1 LSKTLTRVDLRKE
14 GGNLNIKL
22 IISEEVLKLA
32 AEKGQTELTL
42 DLFTAGNSCV
52 PVSEPTVHFGPPK
65 DPIHKYDIFNQDGLR
80 VYVFKGADARK
91 GEVRIHLKRF
101 LGMKSLEAEGLNML

>member
-1 LSKTLTRVDLRKE
+1 LNRQRRGDP
-14 GGNLNIKL
+14 NIKL

-32 AEKGQTELTL
+32 AEKGHTELTL

-65 DPIHKYDIFNQDGLR
+65 DPVHKYDVLFQDGLKIF
-80 VYVFKGADARK
+80 VFKGADARK
-91 GEVRIHLKRF
+91 GEVRIHVKRF